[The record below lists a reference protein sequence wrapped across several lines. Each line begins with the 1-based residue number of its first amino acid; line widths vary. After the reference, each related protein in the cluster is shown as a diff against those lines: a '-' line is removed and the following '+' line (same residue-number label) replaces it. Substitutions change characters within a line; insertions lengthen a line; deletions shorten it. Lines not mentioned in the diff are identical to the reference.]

1 MDKYFGNDLLGI
13 MRDRNALNLSQT
25 TNFRLFQT
33 DGNFKFDENGRKFP
47 NRVKKNAV
55 GKGETARYE
64 QFLLFSQCFKRLV
77 MQTCKNQGLFRKGE
91 ILFVRAGFTCFNT
104 AQER

>member
-33 DGNFKFDENGRKFP
+33 DDNFKFDENGRKFS
-47 NRVKKNAV
+47 NRVKKTLWE
-55 GKGETARYE
+55 KEK
-64 QFLLFSQCFKRLV
+64 LLATSNFSFSHSVSKDL
-77 MQTCKNQGLFRKGE
+77 
-91 ILFVRAGFTCFNT
+91 
-104 AQER
+104 